1 MIENTEDKFDLVG
14 RRMRVDICS
23 VDMREICEQYN
34 KRLFNAAYCITRDYY
49 LAQDVVQ
56 ETLIKAYQKIE
67 MVEDKEKLGA
77 WLCTIATR
85 TAIDFVRKESK
96 LNERLDSYIDP
107 ENTNIKMKQNIEQE
121 VEMRFVQEQ
130 INYFINSLPFDQKK
144 VYILKNELGLKERE
158 IAEILKM
165 NQNTVKT
172 RLYRIRKQL
181 KEMML
186 EKELA

>member
-1 MIENTEDKFDLVG
+1 MICVANMK
-14 RRMRVDICS
+14 
-23 VDMREICEQYN
+23 EICEEYN
-34 KRLFNAAYCITRDYY
+34 GRLFHAAYCITRDYY

-56 ETLIKAYQKIE
+56 ETFIKAYQKIE

-96 LNERLDSYIDP
+96 LNERLDKYIDP
-107 ENTNIKMKQNIEQE
+107 ENTNVKMEQNVEQE
-121 VEMRFVQEQ
+121 VEMNLVKKQ
-130 INYFINSLPFDQKK
+130 IDDFINSLPSEQKK
-144 VYILKNELGLKERE
+144 VYHLKIELGLKERE
-158 IAEILKM
+158 IARILNM

-172 RLYRIRKQL
+172 RLYRLRKQL
-181 KEMML
+181 REMII